1 MLITLVRRSMDRGA
15 DDDRV
20 ALEVELP
27 PELLTEIDRYA
38 VRNGYQDPGTV
49 VSTALERH
57 TSR

>member
-1 MLITLVRRSMDRGA
+1 MDRGA